1 MSASN
6 FRYPI
11 AIVALA
17 VLAACGGGSDD
28 SPAPTPAT
36 QSAIG
41 VISGFGSVIVNGV
54 RFNDS
59 AAAITMNGAV
69 ATRDRL
75 RVGMV
80 VQVRGRI
87 HGDGTGVAESIQYNA
102 CVQGPITAMN
112 RVQNTVTV
120 LGQTVEVDDG
130 TVFDGV
136 TLREMNA
143 FAIGDQVEISC
154 YPDQARS
161 RLRATRMERQGT
173 FQNGA
178 SDIAVNGTVSNL
190 NLAAGTCTLDGQM
203 VNFAAMAPADRPAG
217 LANGMAVEARGRQ
230 FANGLLTADMLRDR
244 DRDRISRPDGD
255 GLELEGYV
263 ADFVS
268 IANFKIDG
276 QPVNAANAVVRNGT
290 AAAVANGAKVEAEGT
305 MSNGTLVA
313 SVLVLKLQTQVRVEA
328 GLQAKNSTQGT
339 ITLLGKAIKV
349 NADTELR
356 DRLASRNQP
365 RVITLGDINLADRL
379 EVRAFKDAA
388 GDLVAARVE
397 RTEADALVVVK
408 GPADWKLPI
417 TSLKLFGIDVTTG
430 VATRYRDASGT
441 LVDAATF
448 YAAVQVPPAVPSTVH
463 ARGVV
468 SGLTSNVV
476 DATRS
481 ASTIGELEIGEH

>member
-1 MSASN
+1 MNARN
-6 FRYPI
+6 FRNPM
-11 AIVALA
+11 AIVAIA
-17 VLAACGGGSDD
+17 VLAACGGGDDD
-28 SPAPTPAT
+28 SPTTAQAT
-36 QSAIG
+36 QTAIG

-54 RFNDS
+54 RFDDS
-59 AAAITMNGAV
+59 AAAITMNGTA

-87 HGDGTGVAESIQYNA
+87 HGDGTGVAESIQYDN

-136 TLREMNA
+136 TLRDMNA

-154 YPDQARS
+154 YPDRARD

-173 FQNGA
+173 FQNGVSEVEA
-178 SDIAVNGTVSNL
+178 KGTVSNL
-190 NLAAGTCTLDGQM
+190 NLAAGTCTIDGLT
-203 VNFAAMAPADRPAG
+203 VNFAALGAADRPAG
-217 LANGMAVEARGRQ
+217 LANGMNVEASGRQ
-230 FANGLLTADMLRDR
+230 FANGVLTAAQVRDR

-255 GLELEGYV
+255 GLEVEGYV

-276 QPVNAANAVVRNGT
+276 QAVNAANAVIRNGT
-290 AAAVANGAKVEAEGT
+290 ASDVANGAKVEAEGT
-305 MSNGTLVA
+305 MNGG
-313 SVLVLKLQTQVRVEA
+313 VLMTTVVVLKLQTNVRVEA
-328 GLQAKNSTQGT
+328 GLQAKDSAQGT
-339 ITLLGKAIKV
+339 ITLLGRAIKV

-356 DRLASRNQP
+356 DRLADRNQP
-365 RVITLGDINLADRL
+365 RVITLAALNPADRL
-379 EVRAFKDAA
+379 EVKAYADVA
-388 GDLVAARVE
+388 GGLVATRVE

-408 GPADWKLPI
+408 GPVDAKLPI
-417 TSLKLFGIDVTTG
+417 TRLTLFGIDVITG
-430 VATRYRDASGT
+430 LATRYRDASGT

-448 YAAVQVPPAVPSTVH
+448 YAAVQVPPAAASMVH

-468 SGLTSNVV
+468 AGLVSNTV
-476 DATRS
+476 DATRG